1 MSTIAWTYAAELM
14 EEIMAEYPENKMTS
28 ELRSLSNQV
37 LKNVRRAD
45 RMVQDMLDATVVQ
58 VGEATTPIT
67 ISLRESHDRV
77 MVSEH
82 NCGNP
87 IPAELSESLFQVF
100 RRAEAA
106 KKGSVKGWGIGLA
119 LSRSTAERMGGS
131 LEVDSFQEQGT
142 TFTIDI
148 PNDARPFQD

>member
-58 VGEATTPIT
+58 VGEATTPI
-67 ISLRESHDRV
+67 
-77 MVSEH
+77 
-82 NCGNP
+82 N
-87 IPAELSESLFQVF
+87 
-100 RRAEAA
+100 
-106 KKGSVKGWGIGLA
+106 
-119 LSRSTAERMGGS
+119 
-131 LEVDSFQEQGT
+131 
-142 TFTIDI
+142 FTS
-148 PNDARPFQD
+148 